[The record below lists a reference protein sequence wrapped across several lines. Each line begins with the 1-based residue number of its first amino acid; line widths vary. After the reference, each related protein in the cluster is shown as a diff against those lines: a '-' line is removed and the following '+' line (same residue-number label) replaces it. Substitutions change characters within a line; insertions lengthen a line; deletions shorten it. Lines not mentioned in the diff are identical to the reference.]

1 MGSFDECTDGGVPTP
16 TTKQTPIWQQP
27 QMVVKAPQKKTKKTG
42 GIPRPSPQEQKMC
55 RKFHWQVVRWAIP
68 FVTMN

>member
-27 QMVVKAPQKKTKKTG
+27 QMVVKAPQKKTEVGSPAPHPKSKKCAENFTG
-42 GIPRPSPQEQKMC
+42 RLLDGQSLLLQ
-55 RKFHWQVVRWAIP
+55 
-68 FVTMN
+68 